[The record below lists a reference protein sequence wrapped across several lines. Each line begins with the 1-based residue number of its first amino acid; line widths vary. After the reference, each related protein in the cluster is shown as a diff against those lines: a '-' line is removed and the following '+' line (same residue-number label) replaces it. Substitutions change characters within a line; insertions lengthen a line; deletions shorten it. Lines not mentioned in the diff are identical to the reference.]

1 MLLYVS
7 YFRFLLDSF
16 NLEKCTL
23 SLCSWI
29 LLSVYVWNHVLL
41 FEYLKLAPCNF
52 FGRGS
57 KGESE
62 VAAHVLTSSRQLFS
76 GLQCLNLSQPSY
88 WVPITLELL
97 VLLKSSQMPG
107 CFLLHDW
114 GIFSLWFSTFL
125 SNKFITLIG
134 DNMKDWNC
142 CYHDTY
148 SPYFLLA
155 PSPPPCNLLTTQS
168 LHCYILVNH
177 KPLFFP

>member
-23 SLCSWI
+23 SLCSWT

-41 FEYLKLAPCNF
+41 FEYLKLVPCNF
-52 FGRGS
+52 FWGGS

-88 WVPITLELL
+88 WVPVTLELL

-107 CFLLHDW
+107 CFLLHDCAPITW
-114 GIFSLWFSTFL
+114 KGAFFLCDLVHFFLINSLLWL
-125 SNKFITLIG
+125 E
-134 DNMKDWNC
+134 
-142 CYHDTY
+142 
-148 SPYFLLA
+148 
-155 PSPPPCNLLTTQS
+155 TTWRIEIVVTMTPTRPAS
-168 LHCYILVNH
+168 S
-177 KPLFFP
+177 